1 MTRLTGA
8 GRAGQDDDV
17 LTDDGTAKEHEAPN
31 PQSSMNGDCTGRMQR
46 HGSRR
51 WLITAAVIFAFAIVA
66 VTVAVSLLP
75 EPWRDVQSNARAGT
89 NDALPTTSE
98 HPDFTGPHKY
108 EFLNAWNNLHTE
120 LGRDVLEDG
129 VVTDDEWNEVFSA
142 YNQCLSVYGLQ
153 SRPIVDDDGKTNG
166 QTVVSIRGSMSSEQ
180 QSTIID
186 QCAIDSDYR
195 WIEPLAAYGSD
206 HPATL
211 GDIQR

>member
-1 MTRLTGA
+1 MTRLA
-8 GRAGQDDDV
+8 DAGQTGHDDDV
-17 LTDDGTAKEHEAPN
+17 LTDDGTVEEYEAPH
-31 PQSSMNGDCTGRMQR
+31 PQSPTNGNRAGRMRR

-51 WLITAAVIFAFAIVA
+51 WRITVAIILAIAAVA
-66 VTVAVSLLP
+66 VTVSVSFLP

-89 NDALPTTSE
+89 NDPLLTTSE

-129 VVTDDEWNEVFSA
+129 VVTDSEWNKVFAA

-153 SRPIVDDDGKTNG
+153 SRPVVDENGNTNG
-166 QTVVSIRGSMSSEQ
+166 QSVVSIRGSMSSEQ
-180 QSTIID
+180 QSSIID